1 MKIKVSDF
9 IYDEKILNKIKTA
22 NEIVSINQK
31 LSTFIIGDINDYT
44 NIKHVLNTDFSPIYK
59 GIYMLPDLDR
69 EKYKEKLKGLI
80 IFIYPALYVW
90 VKNVH
95 TEIKKANETIQNIPY
110 DTHDLENHIV
120 TQLNTLY
127 YLYESVDAKYYNDSI
142 NDATKKII
150 PIYKELRK
158 RLYLS
163 DDIKQISNFLLT
175 FIKKLR
181 NLCVD
186 IVNNIELD
194 IQ

>member
-1 MKIKVSDF
+1 MKIKISDF
-9 IYDEKILNKIKTA
+9 IYDEKILNKIKIA

-31 LSTFIIGDINDYT
+31 ISTFSADDINNYT
-44 NIKHVLNTDFSPIYK
+44 SIEHVLNADFSPIYK
-59 GIYMLPDLDR
+59 GIYMLPDLEQ

-80 IFIYPALYVW
+80 IFIYQALYSWIKDVYI
-90 VKNVH
+90 
-95 TEIKKANETIQNIPY
+95 EIKKANETIQNIPY

-120 TQLNTLY
+120 TQINTLY
-127 YLYESVDAKYYNDSI
+127 YLYESVDVKYYNDSI

-150 PIYKELRK
+150 SIYKELRK
-158 RLYLS
+158 RLNLS
-163 DDIKQISNFLLT
+163 DIKQVSNFLLT

-194 IQ
+194 I

>member
-1 MKIKVSDF
+1 MKIKISDF
-9 IYDEKILNKIKTA
+9 IYDEKILNKIKIA

-31 LSTFIIGDINDYT
+31 ISTFSTYDINNYT
-44 NIKHVLNTDFSPIYK
+44 NIEHVLNADFSPIYK
-59 GIYMLPDLDR
+59 GIYMLPDLEQ

-80 IFIYPALYVW
+80 IFIYQALYSW
-90 VKNVH
+90 IKDVH
-95 TEIKKANETIQNIPY
+95 IEIKKANETIQNIPY

-120 TQLNTLY
+120 TQMNTLY
-127 YLYESVDAKYYNDSI
+127 YLYESVDVKYYNDSI

-150 PIYKELRK
+150 SIYKELKK
-158 RLYLS
+158 RLNLS
-163 DDIKQISNFLLT
+163 DIKQVSNFLLT

-194 IQ
+194 I